1 MGKRIEIAQLYKSPE
16 SYADGVIAVS
26 GWVRTVRDSK
36 NIGFIE
42 LNDGSAFKGLQVILE
57 RGKLANY
64 DEAVKLNVSA
74 AVNVTG
80 RLILTPDAKQ
90 PFELNAD
97 SVEIE
102 GLSTPDYPLQKKRHT
117 LEYLRTIGH
126 LRPRANTLNAA
137 FRVRSAAAAPS
148 CAQSGRTMSR
158 SVPAAQNG

>member
-57 RGKLANY
+57 RGKLENY

-80 RLILTPDAKQ
+80 RLILAPDAKQ

-117 LEYLRTIGH
+117 L
-126 LRPRANTLNAA
+126 
-137 FRVRSAAAAPS
+137 
-148 CAQSGRTMSR
+148 
-158 SVPAAQNG
+158 